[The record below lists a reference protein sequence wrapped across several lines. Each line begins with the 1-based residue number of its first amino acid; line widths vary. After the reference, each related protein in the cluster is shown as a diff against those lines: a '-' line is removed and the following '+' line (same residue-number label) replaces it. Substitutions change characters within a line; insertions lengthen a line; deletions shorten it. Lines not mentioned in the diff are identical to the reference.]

1 MPRYGIAPAPG
12 PPMFQEERLYRAVV
26 DALTQDRLT
35 LPTLPEVAMRIG
47 QATQDE
53 NVTASKLAAEIGR
66 DPAIAVRLLRVAN
79 SSAMSAGRKIDNL
92 QQAVTRLGM
101 GLVRSLVTGLAL
113 EQLFFSRS
121 PALKERLRRTWAN
134 SLEVAAL
141 SQVLA
146 ANCTVLR
153 PELAML
159 AGLTHEI
166 GALPVIRVAESFG
179 DEIPD
184 AASLDRVIRSLQP
197 RVGRLVL
204 QAWDFPSELVEVP
217 SRWMDFAR
225 THEGPADYI
234 DVVTVAALQS
244 HDNRKGRLAGIDRS
258 RVPAFLK
265 LDVSPEVD
273 VFEIEGMQE
282 RYDDVHAS
290 LVT

>member
-1 MPRYGIAPAPG
+1 MI
-12 PPMFQEERLYRAVV
+12 QEDRLFRAVV

-53 NVTASKLAAEIGR
+53 RATASRLAAEIGR

-79 SSAMSAGRKIDNL
+79 SSALSAGRKVDNI

-113 EQLFFSRS
+113 EQLFFSRA
-121 PALKERLRRTWAN
+121 PALKERLRKTWAN

-141 SQVLA
+141 AQVLA
-146 ANCTVLR
+146 AHCTVLR

-159 AGLTHEI
+159 AGLSHEI
-166 GALPVIRVAESFG
+166 GALPVIRMAESFG
-179 DEIPD
+179 EEVTDM
-184 AASLDRVIRSLQP
+184 AALDRVIRNLQP
-197 RVGRLVL
+197 RVGRMVL
-204 QAWDFPSELVEVP
+204 QAWDFPEELVEVP
-217 SRWMDFAR
+217 SRWMDFSR
-225 THEGPADYI
+225 THEGPADYV

-244 HDNRKGRLAGIDRS
+244 HQNREGRLAGIDRL

-265 LDVSPEVD
+265 LDISPEVD
-273 VFEIEGMQE
+273 VFELDGVQE
-282 RYDDVHAS
+282 RFEESRAAMS
-290 LVT
+290 A

>member
-1 MPRYGIAPAPG
+1 MI
-12 PPMFQEERLYRAVV
+12 QEDRLFRAVV

-53 NVTASKLAAEIGR
+53 RATASQLAIEIGR

-79 SSAMSAGRKIDNL
+79 SSALSAGRKVDNI

-113 EQLFFSRS
+113 EQLFFSRA
-121 PALKERLRRTWAN
+121 PALKERLRKTWAN

-141 SQVLA
+141 AQVLA
-146 ANCTVLR
+146 SHCTVLR

-159 AGLTHEI
+159 AGLSHEI
-166 GALPVIRVAESFG
+166 GALPVIRMAESFG
-179 DEIPD
+179 EDVTDI
-184 AASLDRVIRSLQP
+184 AALDRVIRNLQP
-197 RVGRLVL
+197 RVGRMVL
-204 QAWDFPSELVEVP
+204 QAWDFPDELVEVP
-217 SRWMDFAR
+217 SRWMDFGR
-225 THEGPADYI
+225 THEGPADYV

-244 HDNRKGRLAGIDRS
+244 HQNREGRLAGIDRH

-265 LDVSPEVD
+265 LDISPEVD
-273 VFEIEGMQE
+273 VFEIDGVQE
-282 RYDDVHAS
+282 RFEESRAAMS
-290 LVT
+290 A

>member
-1 MPRYGIAPAPG
+1 MI
-12 PPMFQEERLYRAVV
+12 QEDRLFRAVV

-53 NVTASKLAAEIGR
+53 RATASQLAIEIGR

-79 SSAMSAGRKIDNL
+79 SSALSAGRKVDNI

-113 EQLFFSRS
+113 EQLFFSRA
-121 PALKERLRRTWAN
+121 PALKERLRKTWAN

-141 SQVLA
+141 AQVLA
-146 ANCTVLR
+146 SQCTVLR

-159 AGLTHEI
+159 AGLSHEI
-166 GALPVIRVAESFG
+166 GALPVIRMAESFG
-179 DEIPD
+179 EEVTDM
-184 AASLDRVIRSLQP
+184 AALDRVIRNLQP
-197 RVGRLVL
+197 RVGRMVL
-204 QAWDFPSELVEVP
+204 QAWDFPDELVEVP
-217 SRWMDFAR
+217 SRWMDFGR
-225 THEGPADYI
+225 THEGPADYV

-244 HDNRKGRLAGIDRS
+244 HQNREGRLAGIDRL

-265 LDVSPEVD
+265 LDISPEVD
-273 VFEIEGMQE
+273 VFELDGVQE
-282 RYDDVHAS
+282 RFEESRAAMS
-290 LVT
+290 A

>member
-1 MPRYGIAPAPG
+1 MI
-12 PPMFQEERLYRAVV
+12 QEERLLRAIV

-47 QATQDE
+47 RVTQDE
-53 NVTASKLAAEIGR
+53 GVTASKLAVEIGR

-79 SSAMSAGRKIDNL
+79 SSAFSAGRRIDNL
-92 QQAVTRLGM
+92 QQAVTRLGI

-121 PALKERLRRTWAN
+121 PALKERLRRSWEQ

-141 SQVLA
+141 AQVLSSQ
-146 ANCTVLR
+146 CTMLR

-159 AGLTHEI
+159 AGLAHEI
-166 GALPVIRVAESFG
+166 GSLPVIRMIEMM
-179 DEIPD
+179 DEEPPEPE
-184 AASLDRVIRSLQP
+184 ALDRVVRSLQP
-197 RVGRLVL
+197 RIGRLVL
-204 QAWDFPSELVEVP
+204 QAWQFPEELVEVP

-225 THEGPADYI
+225 THEGPADYV

-244 HDNRKGRLAGIDRS
+244 HQHRKGRLAGIDRS

-265 LDVSPEVD
+265 LDISPEVD
-273 VFEIEGMQE
+273 VFELEGVQE
-282 RYDDVHAS
+282 SYDESYAALTS
-290 LVT
+290 